1 VTRLFKL
8 LVAFLAGVATAKVWK
23 RIDVPRELRYLGW
36 SGPHKDTKT
45 TADRPASSRSG
56 PGPAPTNR
64 Y

>member
-1 VTRLFKL
+1 MMKLFL
-8 LVAFLAGVATAKVWK
+8 GVLIGAAIATAARKV
-23 RIDVPRELRYLGW
+23 DVPRELRYLGW

-45 TADRPASSRSG
+45 PADRPASSRSG